1 MQELTFDEIGQVD
14 GGASYLP
21 QPGLPAMGPPFF
33 RIPVRDLPGGI
44 HHGWHPIRRFDG
56 IYAL

>member
-14 GGASYLP
+14 GGVSYLP

-44 HHGWHPIRRFDG
+44 HHGPFPLPPFHG
-56 IYAL
+56 VYAL